1 MIMVIL
7 LMRVTTIMVVR
18 SIAIIRETFDVTLVL
33 LAMMVTVMG
42 AVTEGGIS

>member
-1 MIMVIL
+1 MVIL
-7 LMRVTTIMVVR
+7 LMAIMVVR

>member
-7 LMRVTTIMVVR
+7 LMAIMVVR